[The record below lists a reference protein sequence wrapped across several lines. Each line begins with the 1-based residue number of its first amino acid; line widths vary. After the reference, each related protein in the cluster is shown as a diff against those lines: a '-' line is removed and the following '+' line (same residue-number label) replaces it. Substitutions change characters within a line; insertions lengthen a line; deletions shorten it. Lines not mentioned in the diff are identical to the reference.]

1 MEDPMSYFEA
11 MIIVL
16 FGLILPT
23 ADVGTD
29 FLLAITIIVGK
40 EVWKETRAQ
49 WAGAHGPELIREDFR
64 FCGLLDGS
72 RYVFG
77 ATTLVFPTLS
87 FLFKSLFDRE
97 TFVYAKI
104 RQICS

>member
-29 FLLAITIIVGK
+29 CLLAITIIVGK

-49 WAGAHGPELIREDFR
+49 WTGAHGPELIRENYL
-64 FCGLLDGS
+64 FCGLFDEN
-72 RYVFG
+72 RYAFG
-77 ATTLVFPTLS
+77 AITLVFPTLS
-87 FLFKSLFDRE
+87 FLF
-97 TFVYAKI
+97 TT
-104 RQICS
+104 